1 MFIFIIQL
9 ATTLESL
16 DKDDKI
22 GCIVLTGGTRAFA
35 GKFYLISNINILI
48 VRILAG
54 ADIKEMQSKT
64 MPEVLNSG
72 FPDQLSSIS
81 RIKKPIIAAVN
92 GFAVRFFFILRYVI
106 SIFIH
111 QLGGGCE
118 LSMMCDIIYAGD
130 KAEFGQ
136 PEIILGTIPGA

>member
-1 MFIFIIQL
+1 M

-54 ADIKEMQSKT
+54 ADIKEMQRKT

-111 QLGGGCE
+111 
-118 LSMMCDIIYAGD
+118 
-130 KAEFGQ
+130 
-136 PEIILGTIPGA
+136 